1 MKNLSFNG
9 KWIPEICM
17 RVTGADFII
26 ASVLD
31 LVLTVAQLIA
41 TAEQAFLKFHFQGK
55 DKTSVTFVSSLI
67 WKM

>member
-1 MKNLSFNG
+1 
-9 KWIPEICM
+9 M